1 MRIGELA
8 QQAGVT
14 TKALRVYE
22 QSGVLPEP
30 ARSPSGYRDYD
41 ETALARCAS

>member
-14 TKALRVYE
+14 TTALRVYE

-30 ARSPSGYRDYD
+30 ARSPSGFRDYD
-41 ETALARCAS
+41 ETRSRGCAS

>member
-14 TKALRVYE
+14 TKALRFYE
-22 QSGVLPEP
+22 QAGVLPEP
-30 ARSPSGYRDYD
+30 ARSPSGY
-41 ETALARCAS
+41 